1 MKTTTTNQQSIKM
14 ATYTNKATGE
24 TYTLKGI
31 KSLKQAWKLAEFV
44 CRRNNWNF
52 SMFCF
57 DVKVKYEN

>member
-1 MKTTTTNQQSIKM
+1 M

-24 TYTLKGI
+24 KYTLKGV
-31 KSLKQAWKLAEFV
+31 KSLEQAWNLAEFV

-52 SMFCF
+52 SMFSC